1 MDSLINEK
9 VGAWLL
15 VSGNNREKLA
25 DEIGISRPTLAS
37 RLSGKSKWNWD
48 EVVKLAKLV
57 GCTLDEMAGLPAPI

>member
-15 VSGNNREKLA
+15 MSGNSRENLA
-25 DEIGISRPTLAS
+25 NEIGISRPTLAS

-48 EVVKLAKLV
+48 EVVKLAKIV
-57 GCTLDEMAGLPAPI
+57 GCTLDEMAGMPAL